1 MASIKKAVFPVAG
14 LGTRFL
20 PATKA
25 TPKEMLPVVDKPLI
39 QYAVEEAIAAGFTEM
54 LFVTNQNKR
63 PIEDHFDSNY
73 ELESKLAEQ
82 QKVELLDIVH
92 SILPSHIACAY
103 IRQAQPLGLGH
114 AVLCAEPFVN
124 NEPFAVILAD
134 DLIDSRRYNCLQKMR
149 ELFEEKA
156 CSILAVETI
165 LAEKSTQYGVIKTSP
180 FDPDQKVFPVEDIV
194 EKPAPD
200 VAPSNLGVVGR
211 YLLTPTIFKYLKQG
225 KRGAGGEYQLTDALA
240 ALLKEEPIEALCL
253 EEQRFDCGSKLGYL
267 EATVAFALRHPEL
280 RNDFAKCLKNWE
292 QYYQNT

>member
-1 MASIKKAVFPVAG
+1 MIK
-14 LGTRFL
+14 
-20 PATKA
+20 
-25 TPKEMLPVVDKPLI
+25 
-39 QYAVEEAIAAGFTEM
+39 
-54 LFVTNQNKR
+54 
-63 PIEDHFDSNY
+63 SNN
-73 ELESKLAEQ
+73 
-82 QKVELLDIVH
+82 D
-92 SILPSHIACAY
+92 
-103 IRQAQPLGLGH
+103 
-114 AVLCAEPFVN
+114 
-124 NEPFAVILAD
+124 
-134 DLIDSRRYNCLQKMR
+134 
-149 ELFEEKA
+149 
-156 CSILAVETI
+156 
-165 LAEKSTQYGVIKTSP
+165 
-180 FDPDQKVFPVEDIV
+180 VEDIV